1 MPWQVASP
9 APGRVAA
16 ANHTGGMIALFP
28 RTDSALAMAVPTGE
42 SVGDLH
48 CTLVFLGDD
57 VADQDAP
64 DPLLQ
69 SLAHLADS
77 FTVID
82 AQVTGRAIFEEGA
95 VVYLIGD
102 NPQLPDLHTDALN
115 AAYTIT
121 TVPRQHEPW
130 QPHVTVGYDID
141 PRQLDFRGTVLFD
154 RLGVALGSR
163 THYFPLLGATVG
175 EY

>member
-1 MPWQVASP
+1 
-9 APGRVAA
+9 
-16 ANHTGGMIALFP
+16 
-28 RTDSALAMAVPTGE
+28 MAVPTGE

-130 QPHVTVGYDID
+130 T
-141 PRQLDFRGTVLFD
+141 PRHRRLRHRPAPARLPGHRALRPPRGGPGQQD
-154 RLGVALGSR
+154 
-163 THYFPLLGATVG
+163 PLLPAAGG
-175 EY
+175 DRR